1 MQNKSQRVDR
11 NMNQYYNLEK
21 AKKNTC
27 ITVPGIIYCFLSSL
41 FSVTTIFRY
50 IAADILNH
58 LDMSSYMFVD

>member
-1 MQNKSQRVDR
+1 
-11 NMNQYYNLEK
+11 MNQYYNLEK

-27 ITVPGIIYCFLSSL
+27 ITIPGIIYCFLSSL